1 MTNAFCC
8 PILMAPAAGRVRPPQ
23 MEVTVSGVEYQLQ
36 LSYNGAVDRSRG
48 NRVMTF
54 GARLRELRQ
63 KRGMTQEQLAAA
75 AGTAGPYVS
84 DMERGI
90 KVPSLTTIIRLAIAL
105 DCKVTNLVRVFD
117 RADLPALVK

>member
-1 MTNAFCC
+1 MTHE
-8 PILMAPAAGRVRPPQ
+8 PQPEAA
-23 MEVTVSGVEYQLQ
+23 L
-36 LSYNGAVDRSRG
+36 
-48 NRVMTF
+48 F

-75 AGTAGPYVS
+75 ADTAGPYVS

-105 DCKVTNLVRVFD
+105 DCKVTDLVRVFD
-117 RADLPALVK
+117 RANLQALVK

>member
-1 MTNAFCC
+1 MTHQ
-8 PILMAPAAGRVRPPQ
+8 PQ
-23 MEVTVSGVEYQLQ
+23 PEAEL
-36 LSYNGAVDRSRG
+36 
-48 NRVMTF
+48 F

-105 DCKVTNLVRVFD
+105 DCKVTKLVRVFD
-117 RADLPALVK
+117 RADLRALVK

>member
-1 MTNAFCC
+1 LTHE
-8 PILMAPAAGRVRPPQ
+8 PQ
-23 MEVTVSGVEYQLQ
+23 PEAEL
-36 LSYNGAVDRSRG
+36 
-48 NRVMTF
+48 F

-63 KRGMTQEQLAAA
+63 KRGMTQEQLATA

-105 DCKVTNLVRVFD
+105 ECKVTDLVRVFD
-117 RADLPALVK
+117 RADLRALVR

>member
-1 MTNAFCC
+1 
-8 PILMAPAAGRVRPPQ
+8 LKREPQ
-23 MEVTVSGVEYQLQ
+23 PEAQL
-36 LSYNGAVDRSRG
+36 
-48 NRVMTF
+48 F

-75 AGTAGPYVS
+75 AGTASPYVS

-105 DCKVTNLVRVFD
+105 DCKVTDLVRVFD
-117 RADLPALVK
+117 RANLRALVK

>member
-1 MTNAFCC
+1 MRTWTPLRWLARRSDG
-8 PILMAPAAGRVRPPQ
+8 LTLGGPARTRV
-23 MEVTVSGVEYQLQ
+23 
-36 LSYNGAVDRSRG
+36 
-48 NRVMTF
+48 
-54 GARLRELRQ
+54 
-63 KRGMTQEQLAAA
+63 QLAAA

>member
-1 MTNAFCC
+1 
-8 PILMAPAAGRVRPPQ
+8 
-23 MEVTVSGVEYQLQ
+23 
-36 LSYNGAVDRSRG
+36 
-48 NRVMTF
+48 
-54 GARLRELRQ
+54 
-63 KRGMTQEQLAAA
+63 MTQEQLAAA

-117 RADLPALVK
+117 HADLRALVK

>member
-1 MTNAFCC
+1 LTHE
-8 PILMAPAAGRVRPPQ
+8 PQ
-23 MEVTVSGVEYQLQ
+23 PEAEL
-36 LSYNGAVDRSRG
+36 
-48 NRVMTF
+48 F

-63 KRGMTQEQLAAA
+63 KRGMTQEQRAAA

-117 RADLPALVK
+117 RADLRALVK